1 MTAQFNILSIDFVHV
16 TNCFYDYDY
25 YDYETAIHTTKQY
38 SIITQE
44 NYDFGISA
52 NKIKLAT

>member
-16 TNCFYDYDY
+16 TNCF